1 MPPPLLVGWR
11 YTAGAITHECLS
23 LTRRCTRTPSGDGS
37 QNTSTS
43 LNRPHEM
50 SRDLIASTFSGFH
63 SSPVSICAI
72 SSTVSVV
79 VLVLPSTTIS
89 SISSADARAAST
101 ATIASGSTTRCTKKL
116 WHSRRMNPAEV
127 ATALLIE
134 RTLQDSPAYRKID
147 DSLYVIKQG
156 SAYVMIS
163 VVPWGDNRAMVR
175 CASQLVKGI
184 DVDGPLAKQLL
195 ELNRHIR
202 FGAFAVDPAEH
213 TVLFTHTILGGHTLD
228 PEELV
233 ATLRDVALI
242 ADEYDDKLMKKY
254 GGQRMIDL
262 LEEAAMERIMERNPD
277 DFQFDD

>member
-1 MPPPLLVGWR
+1 M
-11 YTAGAITHECLS
+11 CS
-23 LTRRCTRTPSGDGS
+23 S
-37 QNTSTS
+37 
-43 LNRPHEM
+43 
-50 SRDLIASTFSGFH
+50 DL
-63 SSPVSICAI
+63 
-72 SSTVSVV
+72 
-79 VLVLPSTTIS
+79 
-89 SISSADARAAST
+89 
-101 ATIASGSTTRCTKKL
+101 
-116 WHSRRMNPAEV
+116 EV

-134 RTLQDSPAYRKID
+134 RTLHTSPAYRKVD

-156 SAYVMIS
+156 SAYVMIN

-175 CASQLVKGI
+175 CTSQLVKGV

-195 ELNRHIR
+195 TLNCHLR
-202 FGAFAVDPAEH
+202 FGAFAVDPTEH

-262 LEEAAMERIMERNPD
+262 LEEAAMERIMEKHPD
-277 DFQFDD
+277 SFQFDD